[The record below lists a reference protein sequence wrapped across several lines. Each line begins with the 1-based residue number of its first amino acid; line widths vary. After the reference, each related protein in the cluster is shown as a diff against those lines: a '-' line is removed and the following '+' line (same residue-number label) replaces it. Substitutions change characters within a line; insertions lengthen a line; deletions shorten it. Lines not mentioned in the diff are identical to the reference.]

1 MDERSEELATLN
13 ALEMLESDEKRV
25 LHGSCV
31 TDKELRAFASELE
44 ATAAELGR
52 LVAPVQPPED
62 MKRRIRTKIRSR
74 GAKFWSVSPGVMIG
88 ALGWGL
94 AAALAAASV
103 WLWNERGK
111 LERELA
117 NASEMV
123 AKVLPAADTSKGQ
136 VQSLEQTVQSMRDD
150 FEKKQASLKG
160 EIETLRKRET
170 EDQAKIAKLVA
181 AAEEMKKL
189 NAEAKLQI
197 SLAQS
202 EIWEYRRTEMT
213 VVWDARSGQGVLLL
227 DKMPKA
233 ESGKDYQLWIIDPQ
247 KPDDPVSA
255 GVVTVDAKSIAK
267 IIFQPVSPVSSAAKF
282 AISVENKG
290 GVEKRTGPIV
300 LVGP

>member
-44 ATAAELGR
+44 ATASELGR

-74 GAKFWSVSPGVMIG
+74 GGKFWSVSPGVMIG

-123 AKVLPAADTSKGQ
+123 AKVLPAADTSQGQ
-136 VQSLEQTVQSMRDD
+136 VQSLQQTVQSMRDD
-150 FEKKQASLKG
+150 FEKKQATLKG

-213 VVWDARSGQGVLLL
+213 VVWDSRSSQGVLLL
-227 DKMPKA
+227 DKMPKV
-233 ESGKDYQLWIIDPQ
+233 ESGKDYQLWIIDSQ
-247 KPDDPVSA
+247 NPDAPVSA

-267 IIFQPVSPVSSAAKF
+267 TVFQPVSPVSSAAKF

-290 GVEKRTGPIV
+290 GVEKRAGPIV